1 MCPFEGDLRKQS
13 VINQKEIQTKNNNKQ
28 FITGEFTE
36 LSVIRVCEPK
46 GSFRID
52 DAGAGGSRSA
62 VRFPASAHVPRLVG
76 ALRSS
81 LCSMW
86 PLSTFTKIS
95 ATDWLPAAPSIAK
108 VRKRG
113 RGMRVGSGLGSQ
125 WGDGGFVFR
134 GDRVSVWDD
143 KKDLGTNGED
153 VCSAP

>member
-46 GSFRID
+46 GSFRSD

-108 VRKRG
+108 VRERKG
-113 RGMRVGSGLGSQ
+113 NAGGVGAGVAVGGWGVRVSWGQGFGLG
-125 WGDGGFVFR
+125 R
-134 GDRVSVWDD
+134 
-143 KKDLGTNGED
+143 
-153 VCSAP
+153 